1 MTLSLRVLPAVAAC
15 AATFA
20 SFATAT
26 AQAQEEATA
35 RSSDASE
42 HAKVPAPQGMLQHFA
57 PFTDRW
63 YAPGYTPEGIDLTG
77 YSINEIGGRWWS
89 PYTQNPIKGDFPIF
103 GTQGLFLNVGGLVRQ
118 FSEIR
123 DIPTPT
129 ANTGSGGQNFFGD
142 GKQQTHL
149 TQVALTLDLF
159 SAPQAFEPVHWR
171 LKATPVVQRT
181 QVRVEPDG
189 VLFADPSEGN
199 NRVDEDFALQE
210 LLFEYHLADLS
221 NRFDFISFEGGIIPF
236 RSDFRGFMFDDV
248 NLGVRLFGNLD
259 SNRWQYNLAFFDMLD
274 KDTNSGLNK
283 FESRQ
288 QEVVIANLYRQ
299 DWPVLGFNTQ
309 ASFHYNNDTRGLEF
323 DDNGILVSPAPIGQA
338 KENKVESYYF
348 GLAGDGHFDRWN
360 VTTAF
365 YQAMGRDS
373 LNPLAAREVDIDS
386 QFGALELSYDFDW
399 FRVRGFSQYATG
411 DPDTRDG
418 DAEGFDAIFDAPNFA
433 GGPLSFFNGQAI
445 RLLGVNLTNLGSGLP
460 DLQSSQTQ
468 GKSNFVNPGLFQLGG
483 AVDFELTP
491 KWRAV
496 VGGSYL
502 RFNETDPLEVY
513 LQLPEVEKEI
523 GVEYFFGTQYRPRL
537 DNHVIL
543 QVGASSLIPG
553 AGFARIFQSD
563 DPVYALNCNLI
574 FAF

>member
-15 AATFA
+15 AATLA

-35 RSSDASE
+35 PSSDASE

-189 VLFADPSEGN
+189 VLFADPSDGN

-221 NRFDFISFEGGIIPF
+221 NRFDFLSFEGGIIPF

-543 QVGASSLIPG
+543 QVGASSLFPG
-553 AGFARIFQSD
+553 DGFARIFQSD

>member
-26 AQAQEEATA
+26 AQAQEGATA
-35 RSSDASE
+35 PSSDASE
-42 HAKVPAPQGMLQHFA
+42 PEKVPAPQGTLQHFA

-118 FSEIR
+118 FSEVR

-171 LKATPVVQRT
+171 LKATPVIQRT

-221 NRFDFISFEGGIIPF
+221 NRFDFLSFEGGIIPF

-323 DDNGILVSPAPIGQA
+323 DDNGVLVSPAPIGQA

-513 LQLPEVEKEI
+513 LQLPEVDKEI

-553 AGFARIFQSD
+553 DGFARIFQSD